1 MKKHE
6 KITIK
11 EACVILC
18 EAGQAVNGFT
28 FSDIDAPGKG
38 MDGSLSGVEFSP
50 NRFINN
56 TPFSWRYCWRVTEEM
71 PLITEE
77 VRRALKIAFPEANW
91 MAKNLGDSS
100 VFLYGRKPETFV
112 TKVSAWRKAYGDFFY
127 PRIPR
132 PSGYFPLDWETSLV
146 DLNEEIE

>member
-1 MKKHE
+1 MKKYE

-11 EACVILC
+11 EACSILH
-18 EAGQAVNGFT
+18 EAEGAVDGFT
-28 FSDIDAPGKG
+28 FGDIDAPGKG
-38 MDGSLSGVEFSP
+38 VDGSLSGVEFSP
-50 NRFINN
+50 NLFLDG
-56 TPFSWRYCWRVTEEM
+56 TLFSWNYCWRVTEEK

-100 VFLYGRKPETFV
+100 ALLYGRKPQTFV
-112 TKVSAWRKAYGDFFY
+112 RGVSMWRKAYGDFSY
-127 PRIPR
+127 LRIPR

-146 DLNEEIE
+146 DLNKVIE